1 MNRKLL
7 RGTIDITKFNILI
20 GLAATLIF
28 FLLIMVN
35 IYDIFRG
42 LYKIL
47 ILSITVH
54 RIYWGH

>member
-47 ILSITVH
+47 ILSIIVH
-54 RIYWGH
+54 LIYWGH